1 MKQLA
6 FIFITCNFLLV
17 GSCSKQDAASK
28 EVEIYLSE
36 NYQLQINDSTLYC
49 FFPANQCKNC
59 FLYNA
64 NYLAPEINDHT
75 VIITGYDASNFK
87 GFRHVLH
94 DGDDAML
101 QLQALD
107 YGNRIITFQNGNISR
122 NDVVKDLYAQLG
134 NAWLNLP
141 ANPD

>member
-1 MKQLA
+1 MLGA
-6 FIFITCNFLLV
+6 
-17 GSCSKQDAASK
+17 CSTQNEASK
-28 EVEIYLSE
+28 ELTAYLSE
-36 NYQLQINDSTLYC
+36 KHHLEINDSTMYC

-64 NYLAPEINDHT
+64 NYLVPEINEHT
-75 VIITGYDASNFK
+75 VIISGFDSSNFK

-107 YGNRIITFQNGNISR
+107 YGNRIITFKDGTISR
-122 NDVVKDLYAQLG
+122 NEVVKDLYAQLG
-134 NAWLNLP
+134 NVWLGL
-141 ANPD
+141 